1 MRGPNGEELP
11 GAVLF
16 ACTQNAVRSP
26 MAAAI
31 MRHLYG
37 RFVYVDSAGVH
48 ADELDPFAVEAME
61 EIGIEIGK
69 HKPKRF
75 EDLEDTS
82 FDLVISLSPE
92 AHHKAMELT
101 RTSAVEVEYWATL
114 DATAIEGNREQR
126 LAAYRAVRDE
136 LMAKIERRFA
146 VRRASDV

>member
-11 GAVLF
+11 GALLF
-16 ACTQNAVRSP
+16 ACTLNAVRSP

-37 RFVYVDSAGVH
+37 RFVYIDSVGARLG
-48 ADELDPFAVEAME
+48 ELDPFAVEAME
-61 EIGIEIGK
+61 EIGIEIGR

-82 FDLVISLSPE
+82 FDLIVTLSPE

-101 RTSAVEVEYWATL
+101 RTMAVEVEYWPTL
-114 DATAIEGNREQR
+114 DATAVEGSRAQR
-126 LAAYRAVRDE
+126 LDAYRAVRDE
-136 LMAKIERRFA
+136 LMGHIERRFA
-146 VRRASDV
+146 ARAAADT

>member
-16 ACTQNAVRSP
+16 ACSQNAVRSP

-37 RFVYVDSAGVH
+37 RFVYIDSVGVH
-48 ADELDPFAVEAME
+48 AGALDPFAAEAME

-69 HKPKRF
+69 HKPKSF
-75 EDLEDTS
+75 DDFEDTS
-82 FDLVISLSPE
+82 FDLVITLSPE
-92 AHHKAMELT
+92 AHHRAMELT
-101 RTSAVEVEYWATL
+101 RTSAAEVEYWPTM

-126 LAAYRAVRDE
+126 LDAYRAIRDE
-136 LMAKIERRFA
+136 LMRRIERRFS
-146 VRRASDV
+146 VERAGDV